1 MSEKINAQKSFDSV
15 AGKTASEIDELNR
28 RKNFS
33 QREVGLTHPDNSSFI
48 RLTDSGDIEIFSAPG
63 VGIVINGSTKTI
75 SLFADNIKFYTKEDG
90 LKWNSMEFNHSATLF
105 SEPTFVSANDKS
117 YNPAFL
123 NMDYYIKNLDSIDKE
138 DAQQTVTINGSYAYS
153 ETTETDVVPTN
164 LLENSVLDN
173 YFTKEQIILI
183 QSSWDRYGEQY
194 KDLVNSNEA
203 ISDFTNKIKDYMDDS
218 YSIEQAINKVVESIG
233 DNNV

>member
-1 MSEKINAQKSFDSV
+1 MSEKINAQKSFESV

-33 QREVGLTHPDNSSFI
+33 QREVGLTHPDNPSFI

-105 SEPTFVSANDKS
+105 SEPAFVSANDKS

-123 NMDYYIKNLDSIDKE
+123 NMDHYVKNLDLIDQE
-138 DAQQTVTINGSYAYS
+138 DSQQAVTINGSYAYR
-153 ETTETDVVPTN
+153 ETTDTDVVPVN
-164 LLENSVLDN
+164 VLENSLLDD
-173 YFTKEQIILI
+173 YFTKPQISLM
-183 QSSWDRYGEQY
+183 QSTWDSLADQY
-194 KDLVNSNEA
+194 KKLTSSAEPVR
-203 ISDFTNKIKDYMDDS
+203 DFTDKIKNYMEEG
-218 YSIEQAINKVVESIG
+218 YSVEQALAKVRESIG

>member
-1 MSEKINAQKSFDSV
+1 MSEKINAQKSFESV
-15 AGKTASEIDELNR
+15 AGKTASEIDELSR

-33 QREVGLTHPDNSSFI
+33 QREVGLTHPDNPSFI

-75 SLFADNIKFYTKEDG
+75 SLFADNIKFFTKEDG

-105 SEPTFVSANDKS
+105 SEPAFVSANDKS

-123 NMDYYIKNLDSIDKE
+123 NMDHYIKNLDLIDKE
-138 DAQQTVTINGSYAYS
+138 DLQQAVTINGTYAYKK
-153 ETTETDVVPTN
+153 TTDTDVVSSDV
-164 LLENSVLDN
+164 LENSLLDN
-173 YFTKEQIILI
+173 YFTKQQISLI
-183 QSSWDRYGEQY
+183 QSAWD
-194 KDLVNSNEA
+194 SNA
-203 ISDFTNKIKDYMDDS
+203 DQWKKFTNSTEPVRNFTEKIKDYMEDS
-218 YSIEQAINKVVESIG
+218 YSIEQAINKVIESIG

>member
-1 MSEKINAQKSFDSV
+1 MSEKIHAQKSFESV
-15 AGKTASEIDELNR
+15 AGKTASEIDELSR

-75 SLFADNIKFYTKEDG
+75 SLFADNIKFFTKEDG

-105 SEPTFVSANDKS
+105 SEPALVSANDKS

-123 NMDYYIKNLDSIDKE
+123 NMNHYIKNLDLIDQE
-138 DAQQTVTINGSYAYS
+138 DSQQAVTINGTYAYR
-153 ETTETDVVPTN
+153 ETTNTDVVSVDV
-164 LLENSVLDN
+164 LENSLLDN
-173 YFTKEQIILI
+173 YFTKPQISLI
-183 QSSWDRYGEQY
+183 QSAWNSIADEY
-194 KDLVNSNEA
+194 KNLTNSAEPVR
-203 ISDFTNKIKDYMDDS
+203 DFTDKIKDYMEDS
-218 YSIEQAINKVVESIG
+218 YSIEQAINKVVERIG

>member
-33 QREVGLTHPDNSSFI
+33 QREVGLTHPDNPSFV

-63 VGIVINGSTKTI
+63 VGIVISGVTKTI
-75 SLFADNIKFYTKEDG
+75 SLFADNIKFFTKEDG

-105 SEPTFVSANDKS
+105 SEPTFVNANDKS

-138 DAQQTVTINGSYAYS
+138 DSQQTVTINGNYAYKQ
-153 ETTETDVVPTN
+153 TTDTDIVPIN
-164 LLENSVLDN
+164 ILESSLLDN
-173 YFTKEQIILI
+173 YFTKEQVSLI
-183 QSSWDRYGEQY
+183 QSSWDKYAEQY
-194 KDLVNSNEA
+194 KSIAGADQA
-203 ISDFTNKIKDYMDDS
+203 ITLFINKIKDYMNNS
-218 YSIEQAINKVVESIG
+218 YSIEQAINKIIESMG
-233 DNNV
+233 DDNV

>member
-1 MSEKINAQKSFDSV
+1 MSEKINAQKSFESV
-15 AGKTASEIDELNR
+15 AGKTATEIDELNR

-33 QREVGLTHPDNSSFI
+33 QREVGLTHPDNPSFV

-105 SEPTFVSANDKS
+105 SEPALVSANDKS

-123 NMDYYIKNLDSIDKE
+123 NMDHYIKNLDLIDKE
-138 DAQQTVTINGSYAYS
+138 DSQQAVTINGTYAYR
-153 ETTETDVVPTN
+153 ETTDTDVVPVN
-164 LLENSVLDN
+164 VSENSSLDN
-173 YFTKEQIILI
+173 DFTKEDIIKLD
-183 QSSWDRYGEQY
+183 SFWDTNAFALFEAEANTKAKLFNSIR
-194 KDLVNSNEA
+194 DLMSNGR
-203 ISDFTNKIKDYMDDS
+203 SLN
-218 YSIEQAINKVVESIG
+218 QALDIFKESIG

>member
-1 MSEKINAQKSFDSV
+1 MSEKIQAQKSFESV

-33 QREVGLTHPDNSSFI
+33 QREVGLTHPDNPSFI

-75 SLFADNIKFYTKEDG
+75 SLFADNIKFFTKEDG

-123 NMDYYIKNLDSIDKE
+123 NMDHYIKNLDLIDKE
-138 DAQQTVTINGSYAYS
+138 DSQQTVTINGSYAYKQ
-153 ETTETDVVPTN
+153 TTNTDVVPLN
-164 LLENSVLDN
+164 VLENSLLDN
-173 YFTKEQIILI
+173 YFTKPQISLM
-183 QSSWDRYGEQY
+183 QSTWDSIVDEY
-194 KDLVNSNEA
+194 KKLTSSAEPVR
-203 ISDFTNKIKDYMDDS
+203 DFADKIKNYMEEG
-218 YSIEQAINKVVESIG
+218 YSVEQALAKVRESIG

>member
-1 MSEKINAQKSFDSV
+1 MSEKINAQKSFESV
-15 AGKTASEIDELNR
+15 AGKTATEIDELNR

-33 QREVGLTHPDNSSFI
+33 QREVGLTHPDNPSFV

-105 SEPTFVSANDKS
+105 SEPALVSANDKS

-123 NMDYYIKNLDSIDKE
+123 NMDHYIKNLDLIDKE
-138 DAQQTVTINGSYAYS
+138 DSQQAVTINGTYGYKQ
-153 ETTETDVVPTN
+153 TTETDVVPVN
-164 LLENSVLDN
+164 VLENSSLDN
-173 YFTKEQIILI
+173 DFTKEDIINI
-183 QSSWDRYGEQY
+183 DSFWDRNSSSLFAAEADA
-194 KDLVNSNEA
+194 KANFLNSIRDLMSNGR
-203 ISDFTNKIKDYMDDS
+203 SLN
-218 YSIEQAINKVVESIG
+218 QALDIFKESIG

>member
-1 MSEKINAQKSFDSV
+1 MSEKINAQKSFESV
-15 AGKTASEIDELNR
+15 AGKTATEIDELNR

-33 QREVGLTHPDNSSFI
+33 QREVGLTHPDNPSFM

-75 SLFADNIKFYTKEDG
+75 SLFADNIKFFTKEDG

-105 SEPTFVSANDKS
+105 SEPALVSANDKS

-123 NMDYYIKNLDSIDKE
+123 NMDHYIKNLDLIDKE
-138 DAQQTVTINGSYAYS
+138 DSQQAVTINGTYGYKQ
-153 ETTETDVVPTN
+153 TTETDVVSVDV
-164 LLENSVLDN
+164 LENSSLYN
-173 YFTKEQIILI
+173 NFTKEDIIKLD
-183 QSSWDRYGEQY
+183 SFWDTNAFALFEAEANTKAKLFNSIR
-194 KDLVNSNEA
+194 DLMSNGR
-203 ISDFTNKIKDYMDDS
+203 SLN
-218 YSIEQAINKVVESIG
+218 QALDIFKESIG

>member
-1 MSEKINAQKSFDSV
+1 MSEKIQAQKSFESV

-33 QREVGLTHPDNSSFI
+33 QREVGLTHPDNPSFI

-75 SLFADNIKFYTKEDG
+75 SLFADNIKFFTKEDG

-123 NMDYYIKNLDSIDKE
+123 NMDHYIKNLDLIDKE
-138 DAQQTVTINGSYAYS
+138 DSQQTVTINGSYAYKQ
-153 ETTETDVVPTN
+153 TTNTDVVPLN
-164 LLENSVLDN
+164 VLENSLLDN
-173 YFTKEQIILI
+173 YFTKPQISLM
-183 QSSWDRYGEQY
+183 QSTWDSIVDEY
-194 KDLVNSNEA
+194 KKLTNSAEPTR
-203 ISDFTNKIKDYMDDS
+203 DFTDKIKSYMEDS

>member
-1 MSEKINAQKSFDSV
+1 MSEKTNAQKSFESV
-15 AGKTASEIDELNR
+15 AGKTATEIDELSR

-33 QREVGLTHPDNSSFI
+33 QREVGLTHPDNPSFV

-105 SEPTFVSANDKS
+105 SEPALVSANDKS

-123 NMDYYIKNLDSIDKE
+123 NMDYYIKNLDLIDKE
-138 DAQQTVTINGSYAYS
+138 DSQQAVTINGTYAYR
-153 ETTETDVVPTN
+153 ETTDTDVVPVN
-164 LLENSVLDN
+164 VSENSSLDN
-173 YFTKEQIILI
+173 DFTEEDIINI
-183 QSSWDRYGEQY
+183 DSFWDRNSSFVAESIT
-194 KDLVNSNEA
+194 KANLFNSIRDLMSNGR
-203 ISDFTNKIKDYMDDS
+203 SLN
-218 YSIEQAINKVVESIG
+218 QALDIFKESIG

>member
-1 MSEKINAQKSFDSV
+1 MSEKTSAQKSFESV
-15 AGKTASEIDELNR
+15 AGKTATEIDELSR

-33 QREVGLTHPDNSSFI
+33 QREVGLTHPDNPSFV

-105 SEPTFVSANDKS
+105 SEPALVSANDKS

-123 NMDYYIKNLDSIDKE
+123 NMDHYIKNLDLIDKE
-138 DAQQTVTINGSYAYS
+138 DSQQAVTINGTYAYR
-153 ETTETDVVPTN
+153 ETTDTDVVPVN
-164 LLENSVLDN
+164 VSENSSLDTD
-173 YFTKEQIILI
+173 FTEEDIINI
-183 QSSWDRYGEQY
+183 DSFWDRNSSFVTESIT
-194 KDLVNSNEA
+194 KANLFNSIRDLMSNGR
-203 ISDFTNKIKDYMDDS
+203 SLN
-218 YSIEQAINKVVESIG
+218 QALDIFKESIG

>member
-1 MSEKINAQKSFDSV
+1 MSEKINARKSFESV
-15 AGKTASEIDELNR
+15 AGETATEIDELNR

-33 QREVGLTHPDNSSFI
+33 QREVGLTHPDNPSFV

-105 SEPTFVSANDKS
+105 SEPALVSANDKS

-123 NMDYYIKNLDSIDKE
+123 NMDHYIKNLDLIDKE
-138 DAQQTVTINGSYAYS
+138 DSQQAVTINGTYGYKQ
-153 ETTETDVVPTN
+153 TTETDVVPVN
-164 LLENSVLDN
+164 VLENSLLDN
-173 YFTKEQIILI
+173 DFTKEDIIKLD
-183 QSSWDRYGEQY
+183 SFWDTNASALFEAEANAKAKLFNSIR
-194 KDLVNSNEA
+194 DLMSNGR
-203 ISDFTNKIKDYMDDS
+203 SLS
-218 YSIEQAINKVVESIG
+218 QALDIFKESIG

>member
-1 MSEKINAQKSFDSV
+1 MSEKINAQKSFESV
-15 AGKTASEIDELNR
+15 AGKTASEIDELSR

-33 QREVGLTHPDNSSFI
+33 QREVGLTHPDNPSFV

-75 SLFADNIKFYTKEDG
+75 SLFADNIKFFTKEDG

-105 SEPTFVSANDKS
+105 SEPALVSANDKS

-123 NMDYYIKNLDSIDKE
+123 NMNHYIKNLDLIDKE
-138 DAQQTVTINGSYAYS
+138 DSQQAVTINGTYAYR
-153 ETTETDVVPTN
+153 ETTDTDVVPVN
-164 LLENSVLDN
+164 ISENSSLDN
-173 YFTKEQIILI
+173 DFTEEDIINI
-183 QSSWDRYGEQY
+183 DSFWDRNVSALFGAEANAKAQ
-194 KDLVNSNEA
+194 LFNS
-203 ISDFTNKIKDYMDDS
+203 IKVLMS
-218 YSIEQAINKVVESIG
+218 NGRSLNQALDIFKESIG

>member
-1 MSEKINAQKSFDSV
+1 MSEKINAQKSFESI
-15 AGKTASEIDELNR
+15 AGKTATEIDELNR

-33 QREVGLTHPDNSSFI
+33 QREVGLTHPDNPSFV

-63 VGIVINGSTKTI
+63 VGIIINGSTKTI

-105 SEPTFVSANDKS
+105 SEPALVSANDKS

-123 NMDYYIKNLDSIDKE
+123 NMDHYIKNLDLIDKE
-138 DAQQTVTINGSYAYS
+138 DSQQAVTINGTYAYR
-153 ETTETDVVPTN
+153 ENTDTDVVSVN
-164 LLENSVLDN
+164 VLENYLLDN
-173 YFTKEQIILI
+173 YFTKQEISLI
-183 QSSWDRYGEQY
+183 QSAWDSYADQY
-194 KDLVNSNEA
+194 KKLTNSAEPIRN
-203 ISDFTNKIKDYMDDS
+203 FTDKIKDYMEDS
-218 YSIEQAINKVVESIG
+218 YSIEQAINKVIESIG

>member
-1 MSEKINAQKSFDSV
+1 MSEKINAQKSFESV
-15 AGKTASEIDELNR
+15 AGKTATEIDELNR

-33 QREVGLTHPDNSSFI
+33 QREVGLTHPDNPSFM

-105 SEPTFVSANDKS
+105 SEPALVSANDKS

-123 NMDYYIKNLDSIDKE
+123 NMDHYIKNLDLIDKE
-138 DAQQTVTINGSYAYS
+138 DSQQAVTINGTYGYKQ
-153 ETTETDVVPTN
+153 TTETDVVPVN
-164 LLENSVLDN
+164 VLENSSLDN
-173 YFTKEQIILI
+173 DFTKEDIIKLD
-183 QSSWDRYGEQY
+183 SFWDTNAFALFEAEANTKAKLFNSIR
-194 KDLVNSNEA
+194 DLMSNGR
-203 ISDFTNKIKDYMDDS
+203 SLN
-218 YSIEQAINKVVESIG
+218 QALDIFKESIG

>member
-1 MSEKINAQKSFDSV
+1 MSEKLNAQKSFDST
-15 AGKTASEIDELNR
+15 AGNTASEIDELSR

-63 VGIVINGSTKTI
+63 VGIVINGATKTI

-138 DAQQTVTINGSYAYS
+138 DEQQTVTINGSYAYRQ
-153 ETTETDVVPTN
+153 TTETDVVPTN
-164 LLENSVLDN
+164 LLESSLLDN

-194 KDLVNSNEA
+194 KKLTNSAEPVR
-203 ISDFTNKIKDYMDDS
+203 DFTNKIKDHMDDS

>member
-1 MSEKINAQKSFDSV
+1 MSEKINAQKSFESV
-15 AGKTASEIDELNR
+15 AGNTASEIDELNR

-33 QREVGLTHPDNSSFI
+33 QREVGLTHPDNPSFI

-75 SLFADNIKFYTKEDG
+75 SLFADNIKFFTKEDG

-105 SEPTFVSANDKS
+105 SEPAFVSANDKS

-123 NMDYYIKNLDSIDKE
+123 NMDHYIKNLDLIDKE
-138 DAQQTVTINGSYAYS
+138 DSQQAVTINGTYAYGK
-153 ETTETDVVPTN
+153 TTDTDVVSSDV
-164 LLENSVLDN
+164 LENSLLDN
-173 YFTKEQIILI
+173 YFTKQQISLI
-183 QSSWDRYGEQY
+183 QSAWD
-194 KDLVNSNEA
+194 SNA
-203 ISDFTNKIKDYMDDS
+203 DQWKKFTNSTEPVRNFTEKIKDYMEDS
-218 YSIEQAINKVVESIG
+218 YSIEQAINKVIESIG

>member
-1 MSEKINAQKSFDSV
+1 MSEKIHAQKSFESV
-15 AGKTASEIDELNR
+15 AGKTASELDELSR

-75 SLFADNIKFYTKEDG
+75 SLFADNIKFFTKEDG
-90 LKWNSMEFNHSATLF
+90 LKWNSMEFNHSATVF
-105 SEPTFVSANDKS
+105 SEPAFVSANDKS

-123 NMDYYIKNLDSIDKE
+123 NMDHYIKNLDLIDQE
-138 DAQQTVTINGSYAYS
+138 DSQQTVTIHGSYAYR
-153 ETTETDVVPTN
+153 ETTNTDVVSVDV
-164 LLENSVLDN
+164 LENSSLDN
-173 YFTKEQIILI
+173 DFTKEDIIKLD
-183 QSSWDRYGEQY
+183 SFWDRNSSALFNAESMS
-194 KDLVNSNEA
+194 KANLINRIRDLMSNGR
-203 ISDFTNKIKDYMDDS
+203 
-218 YSIEQAINKVVESIG
+218 SINQALDIVKESIG

>member
-1 MSEKINAQKSFDSV
+1 MSEKINEQKSFESV
-15 AGKTASEIDELNR
+15 AGKTATEIDELNR

-33 QREVGLTHPDNSSFI
+33 QREVGLTHPDNPSFM

-105 SEPTFVSANDKS
+105 SEPALVSANDKS

-123 NMDYYIKNLDSIDKE
+123 NMDHYIKNLDLIDKE
-138 DAQQTVTINGSYAYS
+138 DSQQAVTINGTYGYKQ
-153 ETTETDVVPTN
+153 TTETDVVPVN
-164 LLENSVLDN
+164 VLENSSLDN
-173 YFTKEQIILI
+173 DFTKEDIIKLD
-183 QSSWDRYGEQY
+183 SFWDTNAFALFEAEANTKAKLFNSIR
-194 KDLVNSNEA
+194 DLMSNGR
-203 ISDFTNKIKDYMDDS
+203 SLN
-218 YSIEQAINKVVESIG
+218 QALDIFKESIG

>member
-1 MSEKINAQKSFDSV
+1 MSEKINAQKSFESS
-15 AGKTASEIDELNR
+15 AGNSATEISELNR

-75 SLFADNIKFYTKEDG
+75 SLFADNIKFHTKEDG

-105 SEPTFVSANDKS
+105 SEPALVSGNDKS

-123 NMDYYIKNLDSIDKE
+123 NMDHYIKNLDLIDEE
-138 DAQQTVTINGSYAYS
+138 DSQQTVTINGSYAYR
-153 ETTETDVVPTN
+153 ETTDTDVVSVN

-173 YFTKEQIILI
+173 YFTKQQITLI

-194 KDLVNSNEA
+194 KNLVNSAEA
-203 ISDFTNKIKDYMDDS
+203 IGDFTNKIKDYMDDG
-218 YSIEQAINKVVESIG
+218 YSIDQAINKVVESIG

>member
-33 QREVGLTHPDNSSFI
+33 QREVGLTHPDNSSFV

-63 VGIVINGSTKTI
+63 VGIIINGSTKTI

-105 SEPTFVSANDKS
+105 SEPTFVNAGDKS

-123 NMDYYIKNLDSIDKE
+123 NMDHYLKNLDLIDKE
-138 DAQQTVTINGSYAYS
+138 DSQQNVTINGSYAYRQN
-153 ETTETDVVPTN
+153 TDTDVVSTN
-164 LLENSVLDN
+164 VVESSVLDN
-173 YFTKEQIILI
+173 YFTKEQITLI
-183 QSSWDRYGEQY
+183 QSSWDNYGEQY
-194 KDLVNSNEA
+194 KNTTNSDQSINH
-203 ISDFTNKIKDYMDDS
+203 FVNKIKDYMNDS
-218 YSIEQAINKVVESIG
+218 YSIEQAINKIIESIG